1 MSTAQMRD
9 LVIEINSLLS
19 RPIGS
24 AARVLSGQLIG
35 QREQLKHLRSRLEHT
50 QDPEEFEELQREC
63 EFLIGQIQSQQKQ
76 LQFEPPLV
84 AKLVRL
90 ADRIADPF
98 ADRPD
103 RPVPPTAIQLPTF
116 NHSPKLHQVLPQVSS
131 VPTADSIKEISDM
144 ANRISDPATTLGAEE
159 IAAIVR
165 QTMSQTLAVE
175 RALIVGEV
183 SANLR
188 NLIESQNRSQASG
201 ELQELDRQK
210 QNLRQ
215 EIAKLEQDRQSLL
228 EQFKTEAS
236 RDRAE
241 FDRNADH
248 TASIESSIQSL
259 DSYVRDRIK
268 HEIRQ
273 EVAEELA
280 QALASQP
287 QNSLPSTTSVV
298 ANAIEQELIEKIKQQ
313 TDHFLLA
320 LDAMF
325 TSTFQSLEHNIQ
337 GHQVSLSEHFDQ
349 MHDKELTGEA
359 LLDSLVDRLHHQ
371 IGVLPVIEPELEPKP
386 EPQIDGSDNSI
397 EPPVSELVESLDEE
411 LLESLIAG
419 SLDAEELTS
428 IQEVMPSPQDLAPAS
443 EEDSPDPLD
452 WFGELQGLS
461 MPESELESPRLDLAP
476 EVALPPEL
484 ATPEPSLS
492 SYTESEAPVSSPPV
506 YIDRYQSREEDFSN
520 FLMELESGEVSGSES
535 PAQPEDRFRF
545 RSDDFNDVDPDFD
558 PDAITLL
565 ADYRIPDRETPEPLD
580 EDPELLAWL
589 DQKSEPQSSQESIGS
604 VDEDLDLLAWLES
617 KSESEATIGSLFS
630 DSSVDRETVSS
641 WSEEDRLPAE
651 GISDIDS
658 IPVSDVGAEDL
669 IDLIGINAA
678 DDARNSDESLI
689 LLPEAE
695 SVSRLDWLDDNS
707 VLKDLTA
714 DLENLD
720 AGLGLSPLIASNLE
734 LMIRNTP
741 FSQNDV
747 RSNPSAQVGEE
758 TAPISKS
765 QVTDLQSDQLAEIPE
780 IVEDVEALFAD
791 IPEQSDF
798 VGDDDLFID
807 SFLDRIVGEVEE
819 TIELTPPVE
828 DVEVETHEDISS
840 SNLVSDLGIDLAMIP
855 DIVEDPEALF
865 SESTSDAP
873 LNDSATNGDELDE
886 FFADFS
892 SSIPDHVST
901 DISEPV
907 DPDADTLL
915 LEPPTKDTQTAS
927 SEVETV
933 LSASEASFDR
943 ELLDLMES
951 LDLDLDSDDRV
962 SLPDLRL
969 VEEFETVLQGFAGND
984 DLNMLLGDLES
995 PLFTQAGAQME
1006 RDLNV
1011 SLELEN
1017 DLETDDRD
1025 EEDILSDDFLIA
1037 IEDARLT
1044 KFADQT
1050 SWEDDSADS
1059 DPVED
1064 EPLSQVELKLTE
1076 FADTEPSWEEFI
1088 ANAETPAGMAVSDLG
1103 WDTGG
1108 LNLPSDN
1115 PETTSFISFLEAES
1129 EAESNTDFLDVDS
1142 VEVNISIDP
1151 QVAPIPTP
1159 AIPTVAKP
1167 PNYQIDDTWF
1177 LGVDFGSTT
1186 IRASILN
1193 ANTGTIY
1200 PLSFDRSP
1208 TLKSVAVFVPEENSG
1223 DPVES
1228 TITLNR
1234 SPDLLTDSIED
1245 RQVLPLTGNG
1255 NGFGTG
1261 SSTGKSPKYISDF
1274 KHLLKLG
1281 LPYNG
1286 INSWQP
1292 VVQWHGKQKITLRWV
1307 MAVVKQLLLEIKSAT
1322 HQDLPDAEAILANLS
1337 GVILGHPPEWSDTYA
1352 LNLREAV
1359 LHAGLVSQAEQ
1370 VMIAEQSIA
1379 PLLSLIHANRSPQQI
1394 TLAIDS
1400 GTVTTSLLLIKGNP
1414 DGIKRSDL
1422 NYRSFDYAGAGINQ
1436 DIVTQLLYPH
1446 WRLITNPERD
1456 ACNLE
1461 HLELPAPSHPDPANR
1476 ALLQQYL
1483 LTSTVGEKLLDVAE
1497 QLKLELSNQPQS
1509 EQWMAEVN
1517 GLPLIVLRRELESQV
1532 FLPFRQ
1538 SLNHQLNDLL
1548 SNSGISTEDITEV
1561 WQIGGTMAIP
1571 FITSWLE
1578 QKLPN
1583 LHKITPLPDSIV
1595 ADGLAVAPLY
1605 RHLLNIARQQYSD
1618 YFLLQEMCRL
1628 NLQHAVSFTGLMHQL
1643 QNRGINT
1650 RACRD
1655 RIGNILQGD
1664 LPAGLFPWLE
1674 PEKGIILLDPAIDPQ
1689 LFAGRLFEP
1698 ETDGTYQP
1706 NLSKFQLLRAYLQSI
1721 LGTMHQTLNEP
1732 LVFPEVVICR

>member
-35 QREQLKHLRSRLEHT
+35 QREQLKHLRSGLEHT

-76 LQFEPPLV
+76 MQFEPPLV

-103 RPVPPTAIQLPTF
+103 RPVPPVAIQLPTF
-116 NHSPKLHQVLPQVSS
+116 THSPKLPQVLS

-215 EIAKLEQDRQSLL
+215 EIVRLEQDRQLLL

-236 RDRAE
+236 RDRAVFE
-241 FDRNADH
+241 RNADH

-280 QALASQP
+280 QTLASQP

-313 TDHFLLA
+313 TDRFLLA

-337 GHQVSLSEHFDQ
+337 GHQVSISEHFDQ

-359 LLDSLVDRLHHQ
+359 LLDSLVDRIHHQ
-371 IGVLPVIEPELEPKP
+371 IGVLPSIEPELEP
-386 EPQIDGSDNSI
+386 QIAEADNSI
-397 EPPVSELVESLDEE
+397 EPPVSESVESLDEE

-428 IQEVMPSPQDLAPAS
+428 IQEVMPSPQDLAPAL

-461 MPESELESPRLDLAP
+461 MPESELESPSLDLAP

-484 ATPEPSLS
+484 ETPEPILS
-492 SYTESEAPVSSPPV
+492 SYTESEAPVLSPDV
-506 YIDRYQSREEDFSN
+506 YIDRLLLDRSQEEDFSN
-520 FLMELESGEVSGSES
+520 FLMEMESGEASETES
-535 PAQPEDRFRF
+535 PTQLDPEDRFRF
-545 RSDDFNDVDPDFD
+545 RSDDFNDLDVDPDFD

-617 KSESEATIGSLFS
+617 KSESEAMIGSSFS
-630 DSSVDRETVSS
+630 ESSVDRETLSS
-641 WSEEDRLPAE
+641 WPEEDQLPAE

-658 IPVSDVGAEDL
+658 IPVSEAGAEDL

-689 LLPEAE
+689 LLPDVE
-695 SVSRLDWLDDNS
+695 SVSRMDWVDDNS

-758 TAPISKS
+758 NPSIAKS
-765 QVTDLQSDQLAEIPE
+765 QVTDLQLDQLAEIPE

-798 VGDDDLFID
+798 AGDEDLFID
-807 SFLDRIVGEVEE
+807 SFLDRIVGEASE

-855 DIVEDPEALF
+855 DIVEDPESLF
-865 SESTSDAP
+865 SESTSDHS
-873 LNDSATNGDELDE
+873 LDDSATDQDELDE
-886 FFADFS
+886 FFAEFP
-892 SSIPDHVST
+892 SISPDLVST
-901 DISEPV
+901 DISESV
-907 DPDADTLL
+907 DSDADTLL

-927 SEVETV
+927 PEVETV
-933 LSASEASFDR
+933 LSSSEASFDR

-951 LDLDLDSDDRV
+951 LDLDLDSDDHV

-969 VEEFETVLQGFAGND
+969 VEEFETVLQGFADND

-995 PLFTQAGAQME
+995 PLFTQADVQME
-1006 RDLNV
+1006 LNQNPP
-1011 SLELEN
+1011 L

-1025 EEDILSDDFLIA
+1025 LEEDVLSDELLIA

-1044 KFADQT
+1044 KFADRT
-1050 SWEDDSADS
+1050 SWEDDS

-1064 EPLSQVELKLTE
+1064 EPLSQVEKQLTE

-1088 ANAETPAGMAVSDLG
+1088 ANAETPTGMSVSDLG

-1108 LNLPSDN
+1108 LNSPRDN

-1129 EAESNTDFLDVDS
+1129 EAESNTNFLDVDS

-1151 QVAPIPTP
+1151 QVAAIPTP

-1177 LGVDFGSTT
+1177 LGVDFGSTA

-1193 ANTGTIY
+1193 ANTGEIY

-1228 TITLNR
+1228 TITLTL
-1234 SPDLLTDSIED
+1234 SPDLPTDSIED
-1245 RQVLPLTGNG
+1245 PQVLPRTGNG
-1255 NGFGTG
+1255 NG
-1261 SSTGKSPKYISDF
+1261 SSSGKSPKYISGF

-1292 VVQWHGKQKITLRWV
+1292 VVQWHGTQKITLRWV

-1379 PLLSLIHANRSPQQI
+1379 PLLTLIHANRSPQQI

-1422 NYRSFDYAGAGINQ
+1422 NYRSFDYAGVGIDQ

-1497 QLKLELSNQPQS
+1497 QLKLELSNRPQS

-1583 LHKITPLPDSIV
+1583 LQKITPLPDSIV

-1605 RHLLNIARQQYSD
+1605 RHLLNVARQQYSD

-1628 NLQHAVSFTGLMHQL
+1628 NLQNAVSFTGLMHQL

-1674 PEKGIILLDPAIDPQ
+1674 PEKGIVLLDPAIDPE
-1689 LFAGRLFEP
+1689 LFTGRLFEP